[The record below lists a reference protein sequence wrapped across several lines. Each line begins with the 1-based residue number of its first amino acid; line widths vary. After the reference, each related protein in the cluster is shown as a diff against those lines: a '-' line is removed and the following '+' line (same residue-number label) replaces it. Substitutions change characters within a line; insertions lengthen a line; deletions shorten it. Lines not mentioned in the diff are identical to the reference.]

1 MTQRHLHAQIGDA
14 ISKCK
19 RRLFQRLK
27 DNQPLDL
34 ALDQFLVE
42 LRLAFNTIEA
52 ENLNP
57 EPVKD

>member
-1 MTQRHLHAQIGDA
+1 MTQQHIHAQIGDA
-14 ISKCK
+14 VSRCK
-19 RRLFQRLK
+19 RRLFQRLR

-52 ENLNP
+52 EQVN
-57 EPVKD
+57 VQAA